1 MSAQHK
7 NCSVFG
13 ILTIDLDSFSI
24 NSIGIHFIITLNYNF
39 ISLKENP
46 ICVLSMSYYSLQE
59 CESVNDICCNYTTCK
74 LYDGKDCSEG
84 VCCTSECQ
92 VRQWLQC
99 GIIYVNKRSV
109 LRRQSRDTNRNM
121 KWLVYC
127 QYG

>member
-13 ILTIDLDSFSI
+13 ILTIDLDSFPI
-24 NSIGIHFIITLNYNF
+24 NSIGIHFIITLNYIDYF
-39 ISLKENP
+39 
-46 ICVLSMSYYSLQE
+46 LSMSYYSLQE

-74 LYDGKDCSEG
+74 LYDGKVCSEG